1 MGWRLSASRSAL
13 ALARDLLF
21 LWLLD
26 SSSGHWF
33 ADVCC
38 SLGLFGFCSIR
49 FRCLFYVLALVLFSW
64 LAHIRGLVW
73 LCFLLWL
80 VLCVCPVWLLFG
92 VCVVLLYVIHI
103 DFVLLLGGF

>member
-1 MGWRLSASRSAL
+1 MVRRC
-13 ALARDLLF
+13 LLF
-21 LWLLD
+21 FGIVWLLLD
-26 SSSGHWF
+26 Q
-33 ADVCC
+33 V
-38 SLGLFGFCSIR
+38 SL
-49 FRCLFYVLALVLFSW
+49 LVLCIGSCVVSW

-80 VLCVCPVWLLFG
+80 VLCVCVCPVWLLFG